1 MTMHRRSRLTTRL
14 RASLCV
20 VFLATLMRFGFAQDA
35 DADADPTS
43 TTTPQEHTD
52 APEQTE
58 WLASAL
64 PLFRARSIECAACQK
79 MYAWYDEHLMLALMD
94 AAKRSSRASASSSSF
109 ASKYGELEEVIE
121 EAVPEVCSAGSI
133 ALNATIRSA
142 CRRMIEKS
150 EDDVVAL
157 YYAAGARLR
166 DGAEEGALGEA
177 LCGPR
182 GALGGACV
190 DNNVARWTT
199 AELEVLEVESG
210 KVSVFDFNHEQAP
223 GTAKEFKSEPALAL
237 AKKDEPAGTVLKIV
251 ASDFYKRVIFDRD
264 RDALMYFSYP
274 TMAKEFHEAYSQ
286 THARVA
292 EALEDAEDLF
302 VGQLDVEKNDVPP
315 PYASRVETPSVLL
328 YRARKKENPRWIP
341 LRTPAGE
348 YITGESAPT
357 LADVLT
363 MVSKHGKT
371 AATREAADAAMIR
384 ASKEELYAS
393 RRDRDEL

>member
-1 MTMHRRSRLTTRL
+1 MMMRRRSRVSVRL
-14 RASLCV
+14 CAIACV
-20 VFLATLMRFGFAQDA
+20 VFLATMTRFSFAQDA
-35 DADADPTS
+35 DDPTTTGATS
-43 TTTPQEHTD
+43 TTTETGAQ
-52 APEQTE
+52 AE

-64 PLFRARSIECAACQK
+64 PRFRARSVECATCQK

-121 EAVPEVCSAGSI
+121 EAVPEVCGAGSI

-190 DNNVARWTT
+190 DDDVARWTT

-315 PYASRVETPSVLL
+315 PYASMVETPSVLL